1 MNQTVVWWTMIL
13 MVVLSSCIPNK
24 KVIYLQEKEG
34 NEVVVDSL
42 FADNPGEYQLQIGDI
57 INIEVRSSDPTV
69 ADVFKPAVNP
79 GNIGQLAMSSADI
92 NYLTGFTVDNN
103 GQIEL
108 PLIGYVPMEGL
119 TLKQAKDTIEIEVKK
134 YILDAFVAV
143 RFGGIRYSALGEF
156 NRPGRYSVLQT
167 QLTIFEAIA
176 NAGDLSVVANREG
189 AIIIRQYPEGQRLH
203 RVDLTDR
210 NLVKSP
216 FYYIQPND
224 QLYVEPL
231 KVRELGGGVGVT
243 GFQTFA
249 QTLSVVSSVLLIVV
263 GLSSLGL

>member
-1 MNQTVVWWTMIL
+1 MSKVVGFWAI
-13 MVVLSSCIPNK
+13 VVIVAVSSCVPNK
-24 KVIYLQEKEG
+24 KVVYLQDLEQG
-34 NEVVVDSL
+34 SVPFDSVFVD
-42 FADNPGEYQLQIGDI
+42 DPGEYQLQIGDI

-69 ADVFKPAVNP
+69 AEIFRPISGAN
-79 GNIGQLAMSSADI
+79 NAGQLAMNAADI
-92 NYLTGFTVDNN
+92 NYLTGFTLDKN

-108 PLIGYVPMEGL
+108 PLVGYVSLDGK
-119 TLKQAKDTIEIEVKK
+119 TLKEAKETIEEEVKK
-134 YILDAFVAV
+134 YILDAFVSV

-176 NAGDLSVVANREG
+176 NAGDLTVVANRAE
-189 AIIIRQYPEGQRLH
+189 AIIIRQYPEGPRLH

-231 KVRELGGGVGVT
+231 KVREIGGGVGVT

-249 QTLSVVSSVLLIVV
+249 QTLSVVSSVLLIIVSV
-263 GLSSLGL
+263 SRL